1 MRGGLLL
8 IVRAEYEKEGKIM
21 RKCKSC
27 ESVELV
33 YSGVDAFILG
43 VPTETYCY
51 PCANEIKSKG
61 AVIC

>member
-1 MRGGLLL
+1 
-8 IVRAEYEKEGKIM
+8 M
-21 RKCKSC
+21 RKCLNC